1 MNHSTGELLLVWTS
15 VASRADADRLALS
28 VVGQRLAACAQLSAI
43 DSVYR
48 WQGALQAEGEFRI
61 LFKTTAARWP
71 ALEQALRAEHPY
83 ELPAIVAVPCA
94 GALPAFADWVAAE
107 TTPSDRP

>member
-1 MNHSTGELLLVWTS
+1 MPNPPPVLLVLTT
-15 VASRADADRLALS
+15 VATRADAERLARS
-28 VVGQRLAACAQLSAI
+28 MVEQRLAACAQISVI

-48 WQGALQAEGEFRI
+48 WQGALQREGELRL
-61 LFKTTAARWP
+61 LFKTSAARGP
-71 ALEQALRAEHPY
+71 ALQAALAAAHPY

-94 GALPAFADWVAAE
+94 DALPAFADWVAAE